1 LPANGLRLGDIQFIN
16 SWPVTYALAQGQVG
30 AFSGTMVRGTPSQ
43 LNAQL
48 ANGTLDVSAISVLAY
63 LQQVE
68 ELLLLPDLAI
78 GSESGVNSV
87 LLVSRVPLR
96 ELAGQT
102 IAVTEAGA
110 TTPVLLRILLEQ
122 AHGVSARYEVTPARF
137 PEVLQQYPAALVIG
151 DEALRALPP
160 PAGWRAGVARDDY
173 FAWDLGALWRDWA
186 KLPMVYAVWAVR
198 RAVVEAAP
206 ELVGQLHE
214 ALLASKQWG
223 LSHLDQVAQAAAAA
237 SGFPAAMV
245 ADYFRGIRYE
255 LDQPARAGLRRY
267 AECAQALGAVPAD
280 TVRALSAWDVV
291 RTC

>member
-1 LPANGLRLGDIQFIN
+1 MPANGLRLGDIQFIN

-30 AFSGTMVRGTPSQ
+30 PFSGTMVRGTPSQ

-63 LQQVE
+63 LQQAE

-87 LLVSRVPLR
+87 LLVSRLPLR
-96 ELAGQT
+96 ELVGQT

-122 AHGVSARYEVTPARF
+122 AHGVSARYEVTPAQF
-137 PEVLQQYPAALVIG
+137 PEVLQRYPAALVIG
-151 DEALRALPP
+151 DEALRALP
-160 PAGWRAGVARDDY
+160 VARDDY

-198 RAVVEAAP
+198 RAVVETAP

-267 AECAQALGAVPAD
+267 SECAQALGAVPAD